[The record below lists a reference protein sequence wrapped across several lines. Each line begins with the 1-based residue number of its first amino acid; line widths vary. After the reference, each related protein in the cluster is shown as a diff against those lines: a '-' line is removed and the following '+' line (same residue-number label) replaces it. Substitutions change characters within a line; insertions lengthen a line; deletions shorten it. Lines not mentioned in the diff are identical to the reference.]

1 MRRNATPL
9 RAILTNIR
17 NRNSETLDMM
27 AKRIGCSRSYL
38 GMTETGDKC
47 LSEKYISAICDIYDL
62 SPEECANL
70 RKAADISPAHC
81 IMDVSI
87 LTYEQRLDLIN
98 TIRLQEVGKR

>member
-9 RAILTNIR
+9 RTILQNIR
-17 NRNSETLDMM
+17 NRNAETLDMM
-27 AKRIGCSRSYL
+27 AKRISCSRSYL
-38 GMTETGDKC
+38 GMAETGDKC

-62 SPEECANL
+62 SPEECADL

-98 TIRLQEVGKR
+98 TIRLQEAVKR